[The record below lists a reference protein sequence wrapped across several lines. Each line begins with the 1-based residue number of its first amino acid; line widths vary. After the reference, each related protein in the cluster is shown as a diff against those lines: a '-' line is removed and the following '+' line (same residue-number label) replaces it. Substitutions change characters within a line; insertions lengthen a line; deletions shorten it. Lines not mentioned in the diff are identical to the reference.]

1 MSAYVKRLA
10 DYDIERLIEAV
21 DAMFTASAF
30 YGRIKPHMTVILKPN
45 LVMRSAP
52 EEAIITHPNVTA
64 AVAICLLRRGAVVL
78 VAESGGGPYN
88 TSIMKGTFRACGYT
102 EAAEKYGFSLYAA
115 CKSTAVQL
123 PEGKRCNT
131 LTVTE
136 LFARPRETLVID
148 IAKLKTH
155 GMMGY
160 SGAVKNLFGVVP
172 GLLKPE
178 LHSRYPE
185 KEPFAE
191 MLVDLC
197 EYVHPDF
204 SIIDAIDAME
214 GDGPTGGQKRFV
226 GALVGSESPYE
237 ADMVGAKLIDM
248 KPEEILVLKNAQE
261 RGLCAGKLSEIEVLG
276 DDFENIVVHDFK
288 RARSS
293 GIDFTT
299 RVPKFMQ
306 PLAKRILTPYPK
318 INTAQCVG
326 CGKCAESCPQHTI
339 TVREHKAHIEYS
351 KCIHCFCC
359 HEMCPK
365 HVINIKRFSLFDL

>member
-1 MSAYVKRLA
+1 M
-10 DYDIERLIEAV
+10 
-21 DAMFTASAF
+21 
-30 YGRIKPHMTVILKPN
+30 
-45 LVMRSAP
+45 
-52 EEAIITHPNVTA
+52 
-64 AVAICLLRRGAVVL
+64 
-78 VAESGGGPYN
+78 
-88 TSIMKGTFRACGYT
+88 
-102 EAAEKYGFSLYAA
+102 
-115 CKSTAVQL
+115 
-123 PEGKRCNT
+123 
-131 LTVTE
+131 
-136 LFARPRETLVID
+136 
-148 IAKLKTH
+148 
-155 GMMGY
+155 
-160 SGAVKNLFGVVP
+160 
-172 GLLKPE
+172 
-178 LHSRYPE
+178 
-185 KEPFAE
+185 
-191 MLVDLC
+191 
-197 EYVHPDF
+197 HPDF

-214 GDGPTGGQKRFV
+214 GDGPTGGQNRFV

-248 KPEEILVLKNAQE
+248 NPEEILVLKNAQE

-293 GIDFTT
+293 SIDFTT

-339 TVREHKAHIEYS
+339 TLREHKAHIEYS

>member
-1 MSAYVKRLA
+1 MYKR
-10 DYDIERLIEAV
+10 
-21 DAMFTASAF
+21 
-30 YGRIKPHMTVILKPN
+30 
-45 LVMRSAP
+45 
-52 EEAIITHPNVTA
+52 
-64 AVAICLLRRGAVVL
+64 
-78 VAESGGGPYN
+78 
-88 TSIMKGTFRACGYT
+88 
-102 EAAEKYGFSLYAA
+102 
-115 CKSTAVQL
+115 Q
-123 PEGKRCNT
+123 
-131 LTVTE
+131 
-136 LFARPRETLVID
+136 
-148 IAKLKTH
+148 
-155 GMMGY
+155 
-160 SGAVKNLFGVVP
+160 
-172 GLLKPE
+172 

-248 KPEEILVLKNAQE
+248 NPEEILVLKNAQE

-293 GIDFTT
+293 SIDFTT

-318 INTAQCVG
+318 INTAQMCIRDSNMAEFLYFVNDCLKRG
-326 CGKCAESCPQHTI
+326 IPTAILDNAYTNGGELQLLRVLNKQGVLMKLAGYAGWNTSSNSMGTVLAMIVNNMYQNNTEAKQNFLVERFIEDFGYGAVVRSYVTEHILPQWGMTYFWCEEQRGKAANAVLEELRKFVKTEMTSVADKV
-339 TVREHKAHIEYS
+339 TVEDIFLPWSRMFEIGLKATY
-351 KCIHCFCC
+351 KA
-359 HEMCPK
+359 
-365 HVINIKRFSLFDL
+365 D

>member
-1 MSAYVKRLA
+1 M
-10 DYDIERLIEAV
+10 
-21 DAMFTASAF
+21 
-30 YGRIKPHMTVILKPN
+30 
-45 LVMRSAP
+45 
-52 EEAIITHPNVTA
+52 
-64 AVAICLLRRGAVVL
+64 
-78 VAESGGGPYN
+78 
-88 TSIMKGTFRACGYT
+88 
-102 EAAEKYGFSLYAA
+102 
-115 CKSTAVQL
+115 QL

-293 GIDFTT
+293 SIDFTT

>member
-1 MSAYVKRLA
+1 M
-10 DYDIERLIEAV
+10 
-21 DAMFTASAF
+21 
-30 YGRIKPHMTVILKPN
+30 
-45 LVMRSAP
+45 
-52 EEAIITHPNVTA
+52 
-64 AVAICLLRRGAVVL
+64 
-78 VAESGGGPYN
+78 
-88 TSIMKGTFRACGYT
+88 
-102 EAAEKYGFSLYAA
+102 
-115 CKSTAVQL
+115 QL

-136 LFARPRETLVID
+136 LFAQPRETLVID

-197 EYVHPDF
+197 EYVHLDF

-293 GIDFTT
+293 SVDFTT